1 MNKIEHV
8 KVPIKKIILLEENP
22 REITDADL
30 QKLSEDIQKDPSF
43 LYQRPSLI
51 NFKDGKYYCYAGTQ
65 RIKAQSLLGETE
77 AICFVENNISLEL
90 QRERMLRDNLHRG
103 KWDSSKLMDLD
114 FDINELE
121 DIGFDFD
128 ELNIDTDLFSEPV
141 DLTSEMKNNP
151 PTLKLVFQDEKQM
164 SKFIKSLD
172 VLIDSENNPEFEG
185 IDYSVSLGEL

>member
-8 KVPIKKIILLEENP
+8 KIPIDKIILLEENP
-22 REITDADL
+22 REITDTDL
-30 QKLSEDIQKDPSF
+30 QKLSDDILKDPSF

-65 RIKAQSLLGETE
+65 RIKAQKLLGETE
-77 AICFVENNISLEL
+77 AICFVESNISLKL

-114 FDINELE
+114 FDISELE

-128 ELNIDTDLFSEPV
+128 ELNIDTDLFSEPKE
-141 DLTSEMKNNP
+141 LTSEMKNNP

-164 SKFIKSLD
+164 SDFIQELD
-172 VLIDSENNPEFEG
+172 VLIDPSKNKKFDG
-185 IDYSVSLGEL
+185 VSYSVSLGEL

>member
-1 MNKIEHV
+1 MV
-8 KVPIKKIILLEENP
+8 V
-22 REITDADL
+22 
-30 QKLSEDIQKDPSF
+30 
-43 LYQRPSLI
+43 
-51 NFKDGKYYCYAGTQ
+51 
-65 RIKAQSLLGETE
+65 
-77 AICFVENNISLEL
+77 
-90 QRERMLRDNLHRG
+90 HRG

>member
-8 KVPIKKIILLEENP
+8 KVPIDKIILLEENP
-22 REITDADL
+22 RAITDADL
-30 QKLSEDIQKDPSF
+30 QKLSEDIIKDPSF

-65 RIKAQSLLGETE
+65 RIKAQKLLGETE

-103 KWDSSKLMDLD
+103 KWDSAKLMELD
-114 FDINELE
+114 FNIDELE
-121 DIGFDFD
+121 NIGFDFD
-128 ELNIDTDLFSEPV
+128 ELNIDTDLFSEPE

-164 SKFIKSLD
+164 SEFIKSLD
-172 VLIDSENNPEFEG
+172 VLLDPINNEKFEG
-185 IDYSVSLGEL
+185 INYSVSLGEL